1 MNIIFYSVLDLN
13 CNQLHC
19 NSIILSGSSL
29 QFLYWCFSF
38 VLPYLNLGCMKI
50 QIDSD
55 FLKPES
61 KFRRSF
67 LNMLDLLYMAQRD
80 SVAKFD
86 LISLDID

>member
-1 MNIIFYSVLDLN
+1 
-13 CNQLHC
+13 
-19 NSIILSGSSL
+19 
-29 QFLYWCFSF
+29 
-38 VLPYLNLGCMKI
+38 MKI

-86 LISLDID
+86 LITLDID

>member
-1 MNIIFYSVLDLN
+1 
-13 CNQLHC
+13 
-19 NSIILSGSSL
+19 
-29 QFLYWCFSF
+29 
-38 VLPYLNLGCMKI
+38 MKI

-67 LNMLDLLYMAQRD
+67 LKMLDLLYMAQRD

-86 LISLDID
+86 LITLDIDWQPSYFHLMNTNVCTIQEWISLLSVVVL

>member
-1 MNIIFYSVLDLN
+1 
-13 CNQLHC
+13 
-19 NSIILSGSSL
+19 
-29 QFLYWCFSF
+29 
-38 VLPYLNLGCMKI
+38 MKI

-67 LNMLDLLYMAQRD
+67 LKMLDLLYMAQRD

-86 LISLDID
+86 LITLDID

>member
-1 MNIIFYSVLDLN
+1 
-13 CNQLHC
+13 
-19 NSIILSGSSL
+19 
-29 QFLYWCFSF
+29 
-38 VLPYLNLGCMKI
+38 MKI

-67 LNMLDLLYMAQRD
+67 LKMLDLLYMTQRD

-86 LISLDID
+86 LITLDID